1 MERNFSHQK
10 AENSR
15 LQQQI
20 SQLKSEKITVQNML
34 AALQRRISD
43 VELQIGDTK

>member
-1 MERNFSHQK
+1 MEKNLSHQK

-20 SQLKSEKITVQNML
+20 VQLKTEKSVVGNQIQE
-34 AALQRRISD
+34 LQRRIE
-43 VELQIGDTK
+43 ELESHIGG